1 MSSFIY
7 ALKCVSVCLAVAFFV
22 FAGSAHAQQT
32 ASCPHRPPGPLTDRD
47 VLILLYCATDGDNWT
62 SKTNWL
68 TNEPLNDWSGVTAD
82 VNDRVKILFIE
93 NNGLSGP
100 IPASLGQ
107 LTALEELFLTS
118 NELTGPIPTELG
130 QLPALEFLF
139 LANNELTGTIPPEL
153 RDLASLTGLNLSN
166 NMLRGEI
173 PPELENLAN
182 LKQLSLSRNML
193 SGEIPAELGQLTAL
207 VFLEL
212 WGNELT
218 GTIPPGLGNL
228 NSLTE
233 LSLSRNML
241 SGEIPAELGQLIALQ
256 YLYLWDNELTGTIP
270 TELGDLTDLVEL
282 SLSRNM
288 LSGEI
293 PAELGQLIA
302 LQYLYLWDN
311 ELTGTIPTELGD
323 LTILLELSLRD
334 NQLTGQIPTQLGGLS
349 SLQRLHLQRNRLSG
363 SIPTQL
369 GGLSSLQHLFL
380 QNNQLTGQIPTQLG
394 DLSSLSLFDLSDNQL
409 SGSVPT
415 DLENLPVLEEFG
427 LWGNDDLMWD
437 TISDEL
443 GKRVDRAVLWVLHD
457 RSDGRNWKK
466 GDGWLPFSAPLF
478 SFSDWYGVTVN
489 DVGRVAGL
497 DLSNNDLSGEITN
510 ALEALDGLQTLNLSG
525 NRSLGGTLPVGLMDL
540 PGLQTANIQC
550 TGIGTPTDADFQTWL
565 GGIIFTGSRCPSFR
579 PPAPPAPEPIDPS
592 QDDMEE
598 LKVFY
603 LETGGENW
611 TDNTNW
617 LNESEP
623 LSQWYEVSV
632 NSQGRVT
639 GIDLSGNGLSGSVP
653 PSLGHSVS
661 ELKTL
666 DLSDNPMLTGM
677 LPLSLMNLSELRI
690 LNMEGTGMCAPD
702 DAEFRQ
708 WLGTISFQ
716 GNTCADDGLGLG
728 ALYLTTGGENWTDNT
743 NWLNESEPLSQWY
756 EVSVNSQGRV
766 TGIDLSGNGLSGSV
780 PPSLGHSVSELKTL
794 DLSDNPMLT
803 GMLPLSLMNLS
814 ELRILNMED
823 TGVCAPDDA
832 EFRQWLETISFQG
845 NTCADDGLGLGALY
859 LTTGGEN
866 WTDNTNWL
874 NESEPLSQWYEVS
887 VNSQGRVTGIDLSGN
902 GLSGS
907 VPPSLGHSVSELKTL
922 DLSDNPMLT
931 GMLPLSLMNL
941 SELRILNMEG
951 TGMCAPDDAEFRQW
965 LGTISFQ
972 GNTCADDGLGLG
984 ALYLTTGGE
993 NWTDNTNW
1001 LNESEPLSQWYEVS
1015 VNSQGRVTGIDL
1027 SGNGL
1032 SGSVPPSLGH
1042 SVSELKTLDL
1052 SDNPM
1057 LTGMLPLSL
1066 MNLSELRILNMEDT
1080 GVCAPDDAEFRQWL
1094 GTISFQ
1100 GNTCADDGLGLGAL
1114 YLTTGGENWT
1124 DNTNW
1129 LNESEPLSQWYEVSV
1144 NSQGRVTGIDLSG
1157 NGLSGSVPP
1166 SLGYS
1171 VSELKTL
1178 DLSDNPMLTGMLPL
1192 SLMNLSELRIL
1203 NMEGTGMCAPDDAE
1217 FRQWLGTI
1225 SFQGNTCAD
1234 DGLGLGAL
1242 YLTTGGENWTDN
1254 TNWLNESE
1262 PLSQWYEVSVNSQG
1276 RVTGIDL
1283 SGNGLSGS
1291 VPPSL
1296 GYSVSELKT
1305 LDLSDNPMLTGML
1318 PLSLMNLSEL
1328 RILNIEGTGMCAP
1341 DDAEFRQWL
1350 GTIDFQG
1357 DTCADDA
1364 GWGCSIASNG
1374 PERNTPKNAVLNLF
1388 LIISA
1393 LIVISWRNPSKGRRI

>member
-62 SKTNWL
+62 SKINWL
-68 TNEPLNDWSGVTAD
+68 TNEPLNDWAGVTAD

-107 LTALEELFLTS
+107 LTALEQLGLTS

-130 QLPALEFLF
+130 QLTALQFLF

-207 VFLEL
+207 VLLEL
-212 WGNELT
+212 WDNELT
-218 GTIPPGLGNL
+218 GTIPTELRDL
-228 NSLTE
+228 TSLTE

-241 SGEIPAELGQLIALQ
+241 SGEIPTELGQLTALQYLFLWDNKLTGTIPPELGDLTSLVELSLSRNMLSGSIPTELGDLSSLHLQ

-270 TELGDLTDLVEL
+270 TELGDLT
-282 SLSRNM
+282 S
-288 LSGEI
+288 
-293 PAELGQLIA
+293 
-302 LQYLYLWDN
+302 
-311 ELTGTIPTELGD
+311 
-323 LTILLELSLRD
+323 LLELSLRD

-427 LWGNDDLMWD
+427 LWGNDDLTWD

-510 ALEALDGLQTLNLSG
+510 ALEALDGLTTLNFSG
-525 NRSLGGTLPVGLMDL
+525 NNELSGTLPLGLTDL
-540 PGLQTANIQC
+540 PLGRLNIQC

-708 WLGTISFQ
+708 WLETISFQ
-716 GNTCADDGLGLG
+716 GNTCADDGDGLGLE

-743 NWLNESEPLSQWY
+743 NWLNEG
-756 EVSVNSQGRV
+756 VSVNSQGRV

-814 ELRILNMED
+814 ELSILNIEG
-823 TGVCAPDDA
+823 TGACAPGDEA
-832 EFRQWLETISFQG
+832 FQQWLGTIDFLG
-845 NTCADDGLGLGALY
+845 DVCVHDGDGLGLEALY

-874 NESEPLSQWYEVS
+874 VDSKPPSQWYGVS
-887 VNSQGRVTGIDLSGN
+887 VTSQGRVTGIDLPGN
-902 GLSGS
+902 ELSGS
-907 VPPSLGHSVSELKTL
+907 VPPSLGHSVSELETL

-941 SELRILNMEG
+941 SEL
-951 TGMCAPDDAEFRQW
+951 
-965 LGTISFQ
+965 S
-972 GNTCADDGLGLG
+972 
-984 ALYLTTGGE
+984 
-993 NWTDNTNW
+993 
-1001 LNESEPLSQWYEVS
+1001 
-1015 VNSQGRVTGIDL
+1015 
-1027 SGNGL
+1027 
-1032 SGSVPPSLGH
+1032 
-1042 SVSELKTLDL
+1042 
-1052 SDNPM
+1052 
-1057 LTGMLPLSL
+1057 
-1066 MNLSELRILNMEDT
+1066 
-1080 GVCAPDDAEFRQWL
+1080 
-1094 GTISFQ
+1094 
-1100 GNTCADDGLGLGAL
+1100 
-1114 YLTTGGENWT
+1114 
-1124 DNTNW
+1124 
-1129 LNESEPLSQWYEVSV
+1129 
-1144 NSQGRVTGIDLSG
+1144 
-1157 NGLSGSVPP
+1157 
-1166 SLGYS
+1166 
-1171 VSELKTL
+1171 
-1178 DLSDNPMLTGMLPL
+1178 
-1192 SLMNLSELRIL
+1192 
-1203 NMEGTGMCAPDDAE
+1203 
-1217 FRQWLGTI
+1217 
-1225 SFQGNTCAD
+1225 
-1234 DGLGLGAL
+1234 
-1242 YLTTGGENWTDN
+1242 
-1254 TNWLNESE
+1254 
-1262 PLSQWYEVSVNSQG
+1262 
-1276 RVTGIDL
+1276 
-1283 SGNGLSGS
+1283 
-1291 VPPSL
+1291 
-1296 GYSVSELKT
+1296 
-1305 LDLSDNPMLTGML
+1305 
-1318 PLSLMNLSEL
+1318 
-1328 RILNIEGTGMCAP
+1328 ILNIEGTDACAP
-1341 DDAEFRQWL
+1341 EDEAFQQWL
-1350 GTIDFQG
+1350 GTIGFQG
-1357 DTCADDA
+1357 NICADDA
-1364 GWGCSIASNG
+1364 GCSIASNG
-1374 PERNTPKNAVLNLF
+1374 PERNTPKSVVLNLF
-1388 LIISA
+1388 LIISV
-1393 LIVISWRNPSKGRRI
+1393 LFSISWKNPSRVRQI